1 MAAAAAAAGCAPT
14 AMSGGNRISP
24 DDEEAERGQGTPDGT
39 VEEGPLPAAQLFIF
53 ERQLLDGMSKFGLA

>member
-1 MAAAAAAAGCAPT
+1 MAAAAATAAGCAPT

-24 DDEEAERGQGTPDGT
+24 DDEEAERGHGTPDAT
-39 VEEGPLPAAQLFIF
+39 VEEGSLPAAQFIF

>member
-1 MAAAAAAAGCAPT
+1 
-14 AMSGGNRISP
+14 MSGGNRISP

-39 VEEGPLPAAQLFIF
+39 VEEGSLPAAQFIF

>member
-1 MAAAAAAAGCAPT
+1 MAAAVAAAGCAPT

-24 DDEEAERGQGTPDGT
+24 DDEEAERGQGTPDAT
-39 VEEGPLPAAQLFIF
+39 VEEASPPVQFIF